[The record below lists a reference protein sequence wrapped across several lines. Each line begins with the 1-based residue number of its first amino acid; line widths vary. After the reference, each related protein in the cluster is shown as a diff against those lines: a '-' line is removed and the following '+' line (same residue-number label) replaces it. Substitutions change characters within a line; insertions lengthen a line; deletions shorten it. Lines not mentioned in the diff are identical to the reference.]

1 MYIVLMYFTCGI
13 WGQLICQH
21 LANTNNTTNMYRYLS
36 NVQVLAIQLL
46 NCQHLYKFF
55 SCQNF
60 ILCEHLQ
67 CKINFFEDCLKCE
80 TLQGLPV
87 HIWSESNLVI
97 FEILEVLNTVL
108 SSSESA
114 LSESTMGC
122 AEINN
127 VLAFVYQIQIL
138 FTKQQLEIFGVVGQ
152 TLACHPCVIIV

>member
-1 MYIVLMYFTCGI
+1 MYDVRMKYFI
-13 WGQLICQH
+13 WFCRKQVGGQLICQH

-55 SCQNF
+55 SCQHF

-67 CKINFFEDCLKCE
+67 CKINFSEDCLKCE

-97 FEILEVLNTVL
+97 FEILEVLNTIL
-108 SSSESA
+108 SSSEWD
-114 LSESTMGC
+114 
-122 AEINN
+122 
-127 VLAFVYQIQIL
+127 VLKTIMYLLLCTRYKCYNF
-138 FTKQQLEIFGVVGQ
+138 FT
-152 TLACHPCVIIV
+152 